1 METLQQNSGGGS
13 AGGDDQLLP
22 PHRLTQVLILGPGL
36 TASALLGRF
45 SKMDYVRAVLETS
58 VGDKRP
64 CLRPFEAGS
73 VTSLKDKILSW
84 MSLYPGHP
92 GPFWVH
98 PGITSWSERP
108 DFPGI
113 CQELGVIAVSSSAR
127 SLARISDRLH
137 LLLHAESVGIEV
149 LLMHRDPFLSSREVD
164 RWVSR
169 SKVPFPFVLKS
180 VHGSGPFSMIDI
192 RDAEDLERRLPLWT
206 EQLRKQTGEV
216 LLFVERVIEGARII
230 SLPFARSN
238 SGAIKFFSTVDSSIR
253 SRHRR
258 ILEFSPA
265 QVGEVHDRLK
275 ESVRTLL
282 GSMNFVGLGLV
293 EFLVDGERVFLVNV
307 LPRISSSFSIW
318 EESEVPSALDWQ
330 LWSLGLMNLS
340 ARPLADSPE
349 VTSGHFHLS
358 ARILAEDS
366 LLQLPQPGWIR
377 ECSPITLP
385 APPFG
390 TAQIRW
396 AVKSQQDLSS
406 ERSGLLGVL
415 EVSAESRAKLLELAR
430 WGLQK
435 LWVAGSIQTNERM
448 LSEILEHPWVREGAF
463 HAGFVDEEFVP
474 QLRPSEMITGRMA
487 GLCAYLAG
495 TTEELKSLRW
505 VSQDQWV
512 TPLRDWEF
520 CDSEGQRLSMPPEV
534 WKLPGT
540 EGSSRDLLGEGAFV
554 GLSGWI
560 IDSSQ
565 RVHRFCV
572 SPIRPGKW
580 LVRMENWF
588 QTVRFVKAKP
598 AASGAM
604 NKPRLLALVSGKIHA
619 VLYPVG
625 VEVPAHEPVVI
636 IESLGQLIPHAI
648 PRNCAISDWKRKKED
663 RVKAGEILAD
673 IDIHSVAGTE

>member
-1 METLQQNSGGGS
+1 VETLRQNLGS
-13 AGGDDQLLP
+13 ESARGDGKKVP

-36 TASALLGRF
+36 TANALLERF
-45 SKMDYVRAVLETS
+45 SKEPHLSAVLETE
-58 VGDKRP
+58 VGDRRRS
-64 CLRPFEAGS
+64 LRPFQPGS
-73 VTSLKDKILSW
+73 VLSLKEKIQSW
-84 MSLYPGHP
+84 MSLHP
-92 GPFWVH
+92 DHQGPFWVH

-113 CQELGVIAVSSSAR
+113 CQEMGAIGISSSAR

-137 LLLHAESVGIEV
+137 LLLHAETLGIEV

-169 SKVPFPFVLKS
+169 SRVPFPFVLKS

-230 SLPFARSN
+230 SLPFARSH
-238 SGAIKFFSTVDSSIR
+238 SGALKFFSTVDSSIR

-265 QVGEVHDRLK
+265 QVGEVHQRLK

-282 GSMNFVGLGLV
+282 SSMNFVGLGLV

-318 EESEVPSALDWQ
+318 EESDAPSALDWQ
-330 LWSLGLMNLS
+330 LWSLGLKDLS
-340 ARPLADSPE
+340 SLPNTDSAE
-349 VTSGHFHLS
+349 VPSDLFHLS

-377 ECSPITLP
+377 ECAPPALP
-385 APPFG
+385 TPPFG
-390 TAQIRW
+390 TARIRW
-396 AVKSQQDLSS
+396 AVSSQQDLSS

-415 EVSAESRAKLLELAR
+415 EVSAESRGKLLELAR

-448 LSEILEHPWVREGAF
+448 LTEILEHPWVREGAF
-463 HAGFVDEEFVP
+463 HAGFIDEEFVP

-520 CDSEGQRLSMPPEV
+520 CDSEGQRLSQPPEV
-534 WKLPGT
+534 WTLPGS
-540 EGSSRDLLGEGAFV
+540 EGSHGDAPV
-554 GLSGWI
+554 GDALVGISGWI
-560 IDSSQ
+560 IDTDQ

-598 AASGAM
+598 TASGTSS
-604 NKPRLLALVSGKIHA
+604 KPRLLALVSGKIHA
-619 VLYPVG
+619 ILYPVG
-625 VEVPAHEPVVI
+625 VDVPAHEPVVI

-648 PRNCAISDWKRKKED
+648 PRNCAISDWKIKKEV
-663 RVKAGEILAD
+663 RVKAGEVLAD
-673 IDIHSVAGTE
+673 IDIHSVAGTK